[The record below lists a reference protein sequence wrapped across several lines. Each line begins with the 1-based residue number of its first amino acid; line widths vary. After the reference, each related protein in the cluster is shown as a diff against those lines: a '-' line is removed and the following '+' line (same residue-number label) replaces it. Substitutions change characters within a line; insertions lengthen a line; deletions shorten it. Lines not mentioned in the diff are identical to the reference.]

1 MDAQRIVCNYR
12 SSEHVMSVEVSEA
25 RLGQRHEMHESI
37 LTLAAAVTF
46 TNSGKLPALPHGL
59 LPRSM

>member
-25 RLGQRHEMHESI
+25 RLGQRHESI